1 VKNVASIKES
11 AMKLKTGRLGLVA
24 ALLLSGVAMA
34 ATPADQPRRINV
46 VASKFQ
52 FDPPQITVKKGETV
66 VIVLTSSDVTHGL
79 KIPDLNVSETV
90 KKGGESE
97 ITITPEK
104 VGTFEGKCAH
114 FCGKGH
120 GSMKFAVNVVE

>member
-1 VKNVASIKES
+1 VTVFISFEEKT
-11 AMKLKTGRLGLVA
+11 MKSRFSRAGLIA
-24 ALLLSGVAMA
+24 ALILSGVAMA

-52 FDPPQITVKKGETV
+52 FEPSQITVKKGETV
-66 VIVLTSSDVTHGL
+66 VIGL

-90 KKGGESE
+90 KKGGENDV
-97 ITITPEK
+97 TITPDK
-104 VGTFEGKCAH
+104 TGTFEGKCAH

-120 GSMKFAVNVVE
+120 GSMKFTVNVVE

>member
-1 VKNVASIKES
+1 
-11 AMKLKTGRLGLVA
+11 MKGKWSRAGLVA
-24 ALLLSGVAMA
+24 ALLLSGVTMA
-34 ATPADQPRRINV
+34 ATPADQPRHINV

-66 VIVLTSSDVTHGL
+66 VIVLTSADVTHGL

-104 VGTFEGKCAH
+104 TGAFEGKCAH

-120 GSMKFAVNVVE
+120 GSMKFTVNVVE

>member
-1 VKNVASIKES
+1 
-11 AMKLKTGRLGLVA
+11 MKLGRVGLVA
-24 ALLLSGVAMA
+24 TILLSGVLMA

-79 KIPDLNVSETV
+79 KIPGLNVSETV
-90 KKGGESE
+90 KKGGESD
-97 ITITPEK
+97 ITITPDK
-104 VGTFEGKCAH
+104 TGTFEGKCAH

>member
-1 VKNVASIKES
+1 VTIFNSIEEKV
-11 AMKLKTGRLGLVA
+11 MKGKLGRAGLVA
-24 ALLLSGVAMA
+24 VLLFSGVLMA

-66 VIVLTSSDVTHGL
+66 VIVLTTSDVTHGL

-90 KKGGESE
+90 KKDGPTE

-120 GSMKFAVNVVE
+120 GSMKVAVNVVE

>member
-1 VKNVASIKES
+1 VTVFISIEEKT
-11 AMKLKTGRLGLVA
+11 MKSRFSRAGLIA
-24 ALLLSGVAMA
+24 ALILSGVAMA

-52 FDPPQITVKKGETV
+52 FEPSQITVKKGETV
-66 VIVLTSSDVTHGL
+66 VIVLTSADVTHGL

-90 KKGGESE
+90 KKGGENDV
-97 ITITPEK
+97 TITADK
-104 VGTFEGKCAH
+104 TGTFEGKCAH

-120 GSMKFAVNVVE
+120 GSMKFTVNVVE

>member
-1 VKNVASIKES
+1 LVSIEEKT
-11 AMKLKTGRLGLVA
+11 MKLGRVGLVA
-24 ALLLSGVAMA
+24 AILFSGVLMA

-66 VIVLTSSDVTHGL
+66 VIVLTSADVTHGL
-79 KIPDLNVSETV
+79 KIPELNVSETV
-90 KKGGESE
+90 KKGGEND
-97 ITITPEK
+97 ITITGEK

-120 GSMKFAVNVVE
+120 GSMKFTVNVVE